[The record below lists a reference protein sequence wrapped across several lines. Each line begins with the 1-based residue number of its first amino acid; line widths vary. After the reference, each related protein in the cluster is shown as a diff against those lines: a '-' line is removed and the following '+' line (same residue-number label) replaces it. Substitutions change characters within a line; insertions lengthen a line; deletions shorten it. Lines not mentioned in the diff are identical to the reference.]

1 MSGDVVINKFDDK
14 HLNIYRA
21 IIMTE
26 FESWLSKK
34 LQDLKTDE
42 GVFLPYIISI
52 LEGGDETEE
61 EKKDGITGLL
71 ADVLDNEDDIEK
83 AYSDII
89 AQFEKLNKTESV
101 SEVSETVDKLDIT
114 EKMHAITQ
122 EKIANSL
129 VRKVEKTEEEKRLK
143 QAILNG
149 FSGGGRG
156 DDSGAESD
164 DGGEGLGPANTNAE
178 SVQKEVQENRE
189 KQAAAAA
196 AKKEK
201 DKQDRLNQKNQAEE
215 RKKKA
220 QEKAAKG
227 ERKSGR

>member
-61 EKKDGITGLL
+61 DKKDGITGLL

-89 AQFEKLNKTESV
+89 AQFEKLNKTESM

-149 FSGGGRG
+149 FAGGGRG

-178 SVQKEVQENRE
+178 SVQREVQENRE